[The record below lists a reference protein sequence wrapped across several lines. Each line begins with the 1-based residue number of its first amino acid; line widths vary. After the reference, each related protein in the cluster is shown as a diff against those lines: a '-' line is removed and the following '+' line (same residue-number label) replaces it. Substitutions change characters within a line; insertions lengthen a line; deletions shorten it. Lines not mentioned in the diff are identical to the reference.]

1 MSAILMSR
9 SKHLHLVSVQITT
22 MRALSVQRTVV
33 NATNSPNIP
42 TREIQPS
49 NNFGITSRR
58 QGNYSKVSSRRVHA
72 NTLSILGNKEHGAMT
87 ADDLERRI
95 KHLMSLTT
103 EAKLCIQDCDE
114 SNEIDFKEEFESA
127 KKAVDSASI
136 AFSELLEELALT
148 DEGIPLL
155 NEIRK
160 QYAPSV
166 ADLRSELNTLLKM
179 KST

>member
-95 KHLMSLTT
+95 KHLMVRHFFGLFEIAIFNLPDQKSDLTKSLPQSLTT

-114 SNEIDFKEEFESA
+114 FNEIDFKEEFESA
-127 KKAVDSASI
+127 KKAVGESNSLSIIVASRI
-136 AFSELLEELALT
+136 
-148 DEGIPLL
+148 L
-155 NEIRK
+155 N
-160 QYAPSV
+160 SH
-166 ADLRSELNTLLKM
+166 D
-179 KST
+179 